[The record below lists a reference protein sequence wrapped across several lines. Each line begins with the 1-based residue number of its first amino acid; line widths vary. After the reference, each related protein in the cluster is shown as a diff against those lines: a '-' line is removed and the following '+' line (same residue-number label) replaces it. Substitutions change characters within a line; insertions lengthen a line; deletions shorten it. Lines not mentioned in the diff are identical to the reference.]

1 MHRTEGPA
9 SCGPFLFAR
18 PCTTARANVL
28 LVELWRPSEG
38 PFSCA
43 GQTIITLADTRGGS
57 RRADMAG
64 RNPRYY
70 AVGGWKARNA
80 AIAVCRARAAAG
92 EPCAICGQPI
102 DVARAWIVDD
112 DGRRKRDPLSCECDE
127 VVPVSR
133 GGSPVDLEN
142 VRPVHRICNER
153 RGAGRDVLRRSKAS
167 ETLKRL
173 MTHETGEGVAAGRW

>member
-1 MHRTEGPA
+1 
-9 SCGPFLFAR
+9 
-18 PCTTARANVL
+18 
-28 LVELWRPSEG
+28 
-38 PFSCA
+38 
-43 GQTIITLADTRGGS
+43 
-57 RRADMAG
+57 MAG

-70 AVGGWKARNA
+70 AIGGWKARNA
-80 AIAVCRARAAAG
+80 VIESCRARAAAG

-102 DVARAWIVDD
+102 DVTRAWIVDD

-133 GGSPVDLEN
+133 GGSPVDLAN

-153 RGAGRDVLRRSKAS
+153 RGAGRGVLGRSKAS